1 MADERDI
8 KGMSKAELADA
19 YAANVRASEAA
30 EHVGRKKRFSDWT
43 NQIFQ
48 ELKARGVAREVL
60 QRLVDHPHET
70 VRSSANSDIRWLSR
84 PAPPEPAPDP
94 PLPAHITWQ
103 CDNLP
108 PPALTGV
115 EIAQRLRSMSP
126 EFCDRLFA
134 LALPAIGLWP
144 QRPGAANLA
153 TVSRLGGTPVAPP
166 DWQWPIVDDEPLLF
180 VGQINCAE
188 FAGMPGS
195 ELLPSS
201 GLLAFFGDHDGLMG
215 CRIEARDIA
224 IYHWIDIERLVPAVA
239 PIAPSIVFPL
249 CELVLRTLIDLP
261 DPHSP
266 AVQNLSLSE
275 EQVSRYATEWRD
287 LRRHG
292 IPDGIEWSCSFSKL
306 LGWPALVQ
314 WGDPPEFL
322 RPLRLLLQLDDYCNG
337 EECHYWG
344 GAGGSIYFV
353 IPEDELRAQNFAA
366 CEFDI
371 QFT

>member
-1 MADERDI
+1 MAREDDI
-8 KGMSKAELADA
+8 KSMSETGLASA
-19 YAANVRASEAA
+19 YAENVQASEAT
-30 EHVGRKKRFSDWT
+30 EHVGRKNRYSQQKNR
-43 NQIFQ
+43 IFQ

-60 QRLVDHPHET
+60 QRLLDHPDAT
-70 VRSSANSDIRWLSR
+70 VRSSANSDIRWLNR
-84 PAPPEPAPDP
+84 PAPQVPTADPA
-94 PLPAHITWQ
+94 LPAYVTWQ

-108 PPALTGV
+108 PPALTRAEV
-115 EIAQRLRSMSP
+115 AQRLRSASP

-144 QRPGAANLA
+144 QRPGAASLA
-153 TVSRLGGTPVAPP
+153 TASRLGGTPVAPP

-188 FAGMPGS
+188 LAGMPGS
-195 ELLPSS
+195 ELLPLS

-224 IYHWIDIERLVPAVA
+224 IYHWIDIECPVPAVA
-239 PIAPSIVFPL
+239 PIAPSVVFPL
-249 CELVLRTLIDLP
+249 CGLVLRTLIDLP
-261 DPHSP
+261 DPHSR

-275 EQVSRYATEWRD
+275 EQVSRYATEWKN

-314 WGDPPEFL
+314 WGDPLEFS

-371 QFT
+371 QFM

>member
-1 MADERDI
+1 MTSEHDI
-8 KGMSKAELADA
+8 KGMTEAELADA
-19 YAANVRASEAA
+19 YAENVRVSEAT
-30 EHVGRKKRFSDWT
+30 EHVGRKKRFSDRT

-48 ELKARGVAREVL
+48 ELKARDVAREVL
-60 QRLVDHPHET
+60 QRLVDHPDEM
-70 VRSSANSDIRWLSR
+70 VRSSANSRIRWLNR
-84 PAPPEPAPDP
+84 PAPPVPAPNP

-103 CDNLP
+103 CGNLP
-108 PPALTGV
+108 PPALTRA
-115 EIAQRLRSMSP
+115 EIAQRIRSASP

-144 QRPGAANLA
+144 QRPGAASLA
-153 TVSRLGGTPVAPP
+153 TASRLGGTPVAPP

-188 FAGMPGS
+188 LAGMPGS
-195 ELLPSS
+195 ELLPLS

-224 IYHWIDIERLVPAVA
+224 IYHWIDIERLVAAVA

-249 CELVLRTLIDLP
+249 CGLVLRTLIDLP

-266 AVQNLSLSE
+266 AVQNLSLSA
-275 EQVSRYATEWRD
+275 EQVSLYATEWED
-287 LRRHG
+287 IRRHG

-314 WGDPPEFL
+314 RGNPPEFS

-353 IPEDELRAQNFAA
+353 IPEDDLRAQNFAA

-371 QFT
+371 QIT